1 MLSNFKS
8 IMEYQNV
15 DFTACKVKMY
25 ESVRAALTGIY
36 HDSTFFWPSST
47 DAISISRKKQR
58 IARWKQ
64 NTKTRRIG
72 NTTEKWEGTK

>member
-1 MLSNFKS
+1 
-8 IMEYQNV
+8 MEYQNV

-58 IARWKQ
+58 IAR
-64 NTKTRRIG
+64 
-72 NTTEKWEGTK
+72 